1 MNAARWSVTA
11 AAALLLAAASPS
23 RAWFDQAAVPDWRP
37 VALQTFDVVWDTINT
52 TFYDPTFGGVDWNAV
67 KREFRPR
74 IERAASPDD
83 SRAIIREMLARLGK
97 SHMALLSSAPDNQAA
112 AGPATVPIDVRVA
125 AGEVVVTRVIADS
138 NASRAGVRAGDR
150 LDGVDGESASEWFAA
165 AQGATPRAR
174 DLDVWRR
181 ASRAL
186 YGLVGVAAS
195 LQVRAPGAAESR
207 RLEVS
212 RVMAAGASV
221 KLGNLPPLSVQ
232 TDTSEARTP
241 AGRRVGIVAFNIWM
255 PTINVPVANAVD
267 KFRAADGLVIDL
279 RGNPGGLA
287 DMIRGVAGQVID
299 DDSQLLGR
307 MQMRGVPLEFKPNP
321 RRSMPDGRA
330 VTPYAGP
337 VAILV
342 DELTASASECF
353 AGALQSL
360 GRARIFGRQ
369 TMGQALPAST
379 KQLPNGDVLLHVVG
393 DFVTSNGKSLEGDG
407 VIPDVSVP
415 LDRVALAS
423 GRDPALDAALSW
435 VDGYRRSGRDPK

>member
-1 MNAARWSVTA
+1 MSAARWPVIA
-11 AAALLLAAASPS
+11 AAALLLAAGSTPHASV
-23 RAWFDQAAVPDWRP
+23 DQAAAPDWRP
-37 VALQTFDVVWDTINT
+37 VALQTFDVVWDTINS
-52 TFYDPTFGGVDWNAV
+52 TFYDPNFGGVDWNAIR
-67 KREFRPR
+67 REFRPR
-74 IERAASPDD
+74 VERAASPDD
-83 SRAIIREMLARLGK
+83 TRAIIREMLARLGK
-97 SHMALLSSAPDNQAA
+97 SHMALLSAAPDSLAPS
-112 AGPATVPIDVRVA
+112 GPAAVPIDVRVA
-125 AGEVVVTRVIADS
+125 ADEVVITRVIPDS

-150 LDGVDGESASEWFAA
+150 LDGVDGEQARDWFAA
-165 AQGATPRAR
+165 AQGDTPRAR

-181 ASRAL
+181 ATRAL
-186 YGLVGVAAS
+186 HGLFGVAAS

-212 RVMAAGASV
+212 RVMAPGAPV
-221 KLGNLPPLSVQ
+221 KLGNLPPLSVEV
-232 TDTSEARTP
+232 DARETKTQ

-255 PTINVPVANAVD
+255 PAINVPVANAVD
-267 KFRAADGLVIDL
+267 KYRGADGLVIDL

-287 DMIRGVAGQVID
+287 DMIRGVAGQIID
-299 DDSQLLGR
+299 DGSQLLGR

-321 RRSMPDGRA
+321 RRSTPDGRA

-337 VAILV
+337 VAVLV

-353 AGALQSL
+353 AGAMQSL

-407 VIPDVSVP
+407 VIPDELVP
-415 LDRVALAS
+415 LDRAALAA
-423 GRDPALDAALSW
+423 GRDPALAAALAW
-435 VDGYRRSGRDPK
+435 VDSYRRFLPF